1 MIFLLKIYL
10 GLSLKIIKT
19 KPSRIVLNRH
29 KRFEDMGFIKNAIVG
44 VALYEGIKY
53 LTKKNALGISKLDQ
67 IKEQAPEWLDKA
79 KEVTADIK
87 DGRIP
92 QV

>member
-1 MIFLLKIYL
+1 M
-10 GLSLKIIKT
+10 
-19 KPSRIVLNRH
+19 LNRQ
-29 KRFEDMGFIKNAIVG
+29 RIEDMGFIKNAIIG
-44 VALYEGIKY
+44 IALYEGIKY